1 MAIIKWQLVD
11 NLVLATWKFV
21 LANLYLGNLFE
32 AIEMLKNNSDPN
44 ASANEKID
52 VNTAKTIADLGKVVI
67 EGYKVKAQVLN
78 IMAKTDNPNSTK
90 QLLGGTGII
99 SQELQ
104 IEQ

>member
-1 MAIIKWQLVD
+1 MKNNISIDSL
-11 NLVLATWKFV
+11 NTH
-21 LANLYLGNLFE
+21 LFE
-32 AIEMLKNNSDPN
+32 A
-44 ASANEKID
+44 ANEKID
-52 VNTAKTIADLGKVVI
+52 VDTAKTIADLGKVVI

-90 QLLGGTGII
+90 QLLGGAGII